1 MTRLACVRFAL
12 LEVLLV
18 LVSVLFVS
26 HAQAQPPPQTVTVEV
41 MVLHATTQP
50 GPGTIDPTIG
60 NMPQLRRPP
69 FSAYNSYRL
78 IGKQSLTL
86 VRGTPT
92 QFTMINGRVLQ
103 VTLMNVTVGPQ
114 GPRYEIAAAILQP
127 GGVPFLSTRVTS
139 PPNETFFVAGQ
150 QFQGGVIV
158 LGFTLH

>member
-1 MTRLACVRFAL
+1 MTRLACAL
-12 LEVLLV
+12 LVFLSLL
-18 LVSVLFVS
+18 LAS

-92 QFTMINGRVLQ
+92 QFTLINGRVLQ
-103 VTLMNVTVGPQ
+103 VTLMNVMP